1 MMKMKKL
8 VLLMVVFVAVSALAA
23 GCDDETA
30 LSLSDGNGMVDTK
43 QQRRRRVAMIM
54 DMNDRMI
61 QDDIEE
67 TWFFDANSKL
77 MPWEVYVGN

>member
-1 MMKMKKL
+1 MKKVILLL
-8 VLLMVVFVAVSALAA
+8 VIFVAVSALAV
-23 GCDDETA
+23 GCDDEAA
-30 LSLSDGNGMVDTK
+30 LSLSDGNGMVDSK

-61 QDDIEE
+61 QDDIDE